1 MRRRALV
8 SPVLISAA
16 AVLLAGCSSGSAEP
30 GASSSAPA
38 SSGASSAAAG
48 AFPATVDTKFGEVTV
63 ESAPQRVVALGWGD
77 AETALALGVQPVG
90 ASDWLGFGGEG
101 VGPWAQ
107 GLYTTPP
114 TIIETLEPSYE
125 AIAAL
130 QPDLIL
136 DTKSSGDQARYE
148 RLSQIAPTIG
158 VPEGGDS
165 YLTTTEQQ
173 MDLVSEALGKEE
185 EGDQLI
191 DALEKEFEDAA
202 AAHPQ
207 WDGRTATVAAKTS
220 NGWGAYIERGEDDD
234 LGGRVAF
241 MEGLGFAQN
250 PQVAA
255 LPANSGGFSVDIS
268 TEQLD
273 LLDADVVVAFPIFI
287 PTTEVTGDAAW
298 NAVPAVAQGRALVIE
313 GDTQSAFSL
322 GTTLATSYAL
332 QQLVPELERV
342 SP

>member
-185 EGDQLI
+185 EGDQLV

-207 WDGRTATVAAKTS
+207 WDGRTATVAAK
-220 NGWGAYIERGEDDD
+220 NLQRLGRLHRARRG
-234 LGGRVAF
+234 RRA
-241 MEGLGFAQN
+241 
-250 PQVAA
+250 
-255 LPANSGGFSVDIS
+255 
-268 TEQLD
+268 
-273 LLDADVVVAFPIFI
+273 
-287 PTTEVTGDAAW
+287 
-298 NAVPAVAQGRALVIE
+298 GRARRLHGGARLRAE
-313 GDTQSAFSL
+313 PAGRRAAGEQRRLQRRHLHRAARPARRRRRRRLPDLHPHHRGD
-322 GTTLATSYAL
+322 G
-332 QQLVPELERV
+332 
-342 SP
+342 